1 MKQTHGRTDARTG
14 LARALLLLCICASV
28 PSGPAVLRAQQGVR
42 QAPRSCQIHVDSAN
56 GSTQF
61 VKMPDSS
68 QNVFSGGGVW
78 ARCVNDPTRI
88 YSDSLTYVQASGILE
103 FIGRVK
109 FRDSTAVLDADKV
122 TYWVRQERLYAEGH
136 VYTRNVANG
145 SEMRGP
151 NLNYLRAV
159 PPVRDTLELYMIGRP
174 TIRFQPGATDSVKAD
189 TTDPFVIVAD
199 RVRMRHTDRM
209 WGSGHVTID
218 RSDLNARSDSAQ
230 LDLADSVG
238 LLIGAAVVVGRD
250 SARGRSDT
258 TASYRLV
265 GQRIRFNLDDRQQI
279 RHVLSSGDA
288 DARGP
293 DWHLVSDTLDMALDS
308 GHIQRAQAWGRES
321 RPVAVSNLSHIT
333 ADSLDIQMP
342 AQIMRLVWA
351 YGRARATSKPDS
363 TMVEDDWLSGDT
375 LRANFAAVD
384 SAGRQR
390 SEIERVTAFGT
401 ARAYYH
407 TDNEHDPHGERGINY
422 SRGNRIQIAMREG
435 KVRVVD
441 IVGSVDG
448 IYLEPRAPGW
458 DTIPADSNGVRTSA
472 PGSERPNGSTPPAPR
487 PAPGAGTRSD
497 ASPGRRE

>member
-1 MKQTHGRTDARTG
+1 
-14 LARALLLLCICASV
+14 
-28 PSGPAVLRAQQGVR
+28 
-42 QAPRSCQIHVDSAN
+42 VDSSN

-61 VKMPDSS
+61 VKLPDST
-68 QNVFSGGGVW
+68 QNVFMGGGVW

-88 YSDSLTYVQASGILE
+88 YSDSLTYVQSAGVLE

-109 FRDSTAVLDADKV
+109 FRDSIAVLDADKV

-136 VYTRNVANG
+136 VYTRNLANG

-159 PPVRDTLELYMIGRP
+159 PPVRDTLELYMVGRP
-174 TIRFQPGATDSVKAD
+174 TIRFQAGAKDSVKAD

-199 RVRMRHTDRM
+199 RVRMKHTDRM

-218 RSDLNARSDSAQ
+218 RRDLNARSDSAQ
-230 LDLADSVG
+230 LDLADSLG
-238 LLIGAAVVVGRD
+238 LLIGAAVVIGRD
-250 SARGRSDT
+250 TARSPSDT

-279 RHVLSSGDA
+279 HRVLSSGDA

-293 DWHLVSDTLDMALDS
+293 DWHLVADTLDMALDS
-308 GHIQRAQAWGRES
+308 GHIQRAQAWGREN
-321 RPVAVSNLSHIT
+321 RPVAVSGLNHIT

-351 YGRARATSKPDS
+351 FVRARATSKPDS
-363 TMVEDDWLSGDT
+363 TTVEDDWLSGDT
-375 LRANFAAVD
+375 LRANFAVVD
-384 SAGRQR
+384 SGSRQR

-407 TDNEHDPHGERGINY
+407 TDNVLDPQGERGVNY

-441 IVGSVDG
+441 IVGQVDG
-448 IYLEPRAPGW
+448 IYLEPKPPGW
-458 DTIPADSNGVRTSA
+458 DTIPADSNGVGSGA
-472 PGSERPNGSTPPAPR
+472 PGTTRPSGTTPAAPR
-487 PAPGAGTRSD
+487 PVPGAGTRTD